1 MRKRNLYLRNRSL
14 KLKIMQILI
23 TAALLFLFWLFF
35 GSHLYMIGIV
45 TAGVVLGNT
54 IYHKLIH

>member
-1 MRKRNLYLRNRSL
+1 M
-14 KLKIMQILI
+14 LKILL
-23 TAALLFLFWLFF
+23 TATLLFLFWLFF

-45 TAGVVLGNT
+45 TTGVVLGNF